1 MIDAILLVLGLY
13 LVLAGPFVIAFH
25 VAGWVARPRGVGASS
40 SPLVPVTRSAQVDDG
55 GDEMDNLGDW
65 LGMRE
70 VLTEEFKKRLLELN
84 ENDDI

>member
-1 MIDAILLVLGLY
+1 MNELLYVFMLVFWFLAVLYVVLG
-13 LVLAGPFVIAFH
+13 
-25 VAGWVARPRGVGASS
+25 ARPRGVGASS